1 MFVLLNM
8 TQWNRWVQSG
18 VRAGAELPSPPSAA
32 CLFSS
37 TLTKAVWS
45 IPAETSNQEK
55 WFCASVPLCPQ
66 ILSWLMNLHLG
77 SMKYKPEIGREVLQT
92 WLGAMHLLL
101 TLELAAQ
108 EFKQTW
114 AVLSYAGWHCCRD
127 RIRAVWWLVGGKC
140 YPNSAFP
147 ASLVFA
153 VGFWWWV
160 HRTGTWGAP
169 CC

>member
-114 AVLSYAGWHCCRD
+114 AVWVTVVGTAAGTELGLCD
-127 RIRAVWWLVGGKC
+127 GWWGG
-140 YPNSAFP
+140 SVTLIQHF
-147 ASLVFA
+147 LLL
-153 VGFWWWV
+153 
-160 HRTGTWGAP
+160 
-169 CC
+169 